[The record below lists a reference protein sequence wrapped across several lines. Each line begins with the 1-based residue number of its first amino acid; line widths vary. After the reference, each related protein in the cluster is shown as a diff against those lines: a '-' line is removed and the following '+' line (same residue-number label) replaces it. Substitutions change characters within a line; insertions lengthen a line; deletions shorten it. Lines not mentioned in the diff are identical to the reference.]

1 MVGVSN
7 MENFIFIFLPIFLGV
22 LMAWYFTLDKASK
35 LCNNILDRTDKMLR
49 ILKSVKKDIKK
60 RTNKNRKA

>member
-1 MVGVSN
+1 MDAFV
-7 MENFIFIFLPIFLGV
+7 FIFLPIFLGV
-22 LMAWYFTLDKASK
+22 LLSWYFTLDKASK